1 MGFSPFRDAV
11 QVDDLEAALGSLRA
25 SGHRVTAPRRLVL
38 EALFAAE
45 GPVSAEYLAEGMGGA
60 STTMDPATV
69 HRILA
74 QLEEIG
80 LIRHVHI
87 GHGPGLYAL
96 VGRADREYLACER
109 CGRVTTVEPG
119 DLDSIRRTIRRRFG
133 YEARFT
139 HFPILGL
146 CGTCSRESGDEA
158 RGEPAEGHD
167 AHAHRHEHIHGGY
180 VHSHRHVHG
189 RGGGAGHEHGHRE
202 GGG

>member
-1 MGFSPFRDAV
+1 VGFSPFRDAV
-11 QVDDLEAALGSLRA
+11 EVDDLEDALQALRQ

-38 EALFAAE
+38 EALFDAE
-45 GPVSAEYLAEGMGGA
+45 GPVSAEYLSDGMGGT
-60 STTMDPATV
+60 STPMDTATV

-74 QLEEIG
+74 QLEELG

-96 VGRADREYLACER
+96 VGGADREYLACER

-146 CGTCSRESGDEA
+146 CQSCAQEIDADEA
-158 RGEPAEGHD
+158 QGPRKRAGA
-167 AHAHRHEHIHGGY
+167 HEHQHSHGGY
-180 VHSHRHVHG
+180 VHSHPHVHG
-189 RGGGAGHEHGHRE
+189 RDHEQGHTHGHDPAD
-202 GGG
+202 

>member
-11 QVDDLEAALGSLRA
+11 EVDDLEDAIRTLRE

-38 EALFAAE
+38 EALFEAE
-45 GPVSAEYLAEGMGGA
+45 GPVSAEYLADGMGGS
-60 STTMDPATV
+60 STPMDTATV

-74 QLEEIG
+74 QLEELG

-96 VGRADREYLACER
+96 VGQSDREYLACER

-119 DLDSIRRTIRRRFG
+119 DLDSIRRTIRRQFG

-146 CGTCSRESGDEA
+146 CQSCASKIDGDEA
-158 RGEPAEGHD
+158 PRRKGRGGA
-167 AHAHRHEHIHGGY
+167 HEHQHSHGGY
-180 VHSHRHVHG
+180 VHSHPHVHG
-189 RGGGAGHEHGHRE
+189 GLEEGHEHRHDEVG
-202 GGG
+202 

>member
-1 MGFSPFRDAV
+1 VGFSPFRDAV
-11 QVDDLEAALGSLRA
+11 EVDDLEDALRE

-38 EALFAAE
+38 EALFEAD
-45 GPVSAEYLAEGMGGA
+45 GPVSAEYVADGMGGS
-60 STTMDPATV
+60 STRMDTATV

-74 QLEEIG
+74 QLEELG

-96 VGRADREYLACER
+96 VGGADREYLACER

-146 CGTCSRESGDEA
+146 CQGCAEEIDGDA
-158 RGEPAEGHD
+158 GPRSPGRAG
-167 AHAHRHEHIHGGY
+167 AHEHQHSHGGY
-180 VHSHRHVHG
+180 VHSHPHVHG
-189 RGGGAGHEHGHRE
+189 GGHEEGHEHGHDE
-202 GGG
+202 GR

>member
-11 QVDDLEAALGSLRA
+11 KVDDLDEALSALRE

-45 GPVSAEYLAEGMGGA
+45 GPVSAEYVAAGMDGA
-60 STTMDPATV
+60 STPMDAASV
-69 HRILA
+69 HRILS
-74 QLEEIG
+74 QLEELG
-80 LIRHVHI
+80 LVRHVHI

-96 VGRADREYLACER
+96 VGQADREYLACER

-119 DLDSIRRTIRRRFG
+119 KLDSIRRSIRRRFG

-146 CGTCSRESGDEA
+146 CPGCRREIA
-158 RGEPAEGHD
+158 GEESPSAAIEG
-167 AHAHRHEHIHGGY
+167 R
-180 VHSHRHVHG
+180 RP
-189 RGGGAGHEHGHRE
+189 
-202 GGG
+202 

>member
-1 MGFSPFRDAV
+1 VGFSPFRDAV
-11 QVDDLEAALGSLRA
+11 EVDDLDDALQALRE

-38 EALFAAE
+38 EALFQAD
-45 GPVSAEYLAEGMGGA
+45 GPVSAEYVADGMGGS
-60 STTMDPATV
+60 STPMDTATV

-74 QLEEIG
+74 QLEELG

-96 VGRADREYLACER
+96 VGGADREYLACER

-146 CGTCSRESGDEA
+146 CQSCAEEIDGDPGQRSRGRA
-158 RGEPAEGHD
+158 GA
-167 AHAHRHEHIHGGY
+167 HEHQHSHGGY
-180 VHSHRHVHG
+180 VHSHPHVHG
-189 RGGGAGHEHGHRE
+189 GGHEEGHEHGHHE
-202 GGG
+202 GG

>member
-11 QVDDLEAALGSLRA
+11 NVDDLDEALSALRE

-45 GPVSAEYLAEGMGGA
+45 GPVSAEYVATGMDGA
-60 STTMDPATV
+60 STPMDAASV
-69 HRILA
+69 HRILS
-74 QLEEIG
+74 QLEELG
-80 LIRHVHI
+80 LVRHVHI

-96 VGRADREYLACER
+96 VGQADREYLACER

-119 DLDSIRRTIRRRFG
+119 KLDSIRRSIRRRFG

-146 CGTCSRESGDEA
+146 CPGCRREIAGEEQPSGRSKD
-158 RGEPAEGHD
+158 GG
-167 AHAHRHEHIHGGY
+167 HEHEHSHGGY
-180 VHSHRHVHG
+180 VHSHPHVHG
-189 RGGGAGHEHGHRE
+189 KAGGGGHEHGH
-202 GGG
+202 GSGDG